1 MCAVTVVGARVVKS
15 MDNNVRKKRGT
26 GIVLFKTMLFKK
38 VLSGEKDK
46 DSKITYI
53 NDTNSSTMQ
62 NQPRRRKE
70 ENLANGKICMKK
82 RYSVIK
88 GNAFKDSCFFLS
100 YFPPSPSI
108 PTFLPPFLSF
118 PFPFLSRRKW
128 HEMT

>member
-62 NQPRRRKE
+62 NQPRRRR
-70 ENLANGKICMKK
+70 ENLANDKICMKK

-100 YFPPSPSI
+100 FFPSFCLPQFLLS
-108 PTFLPPFLSF
+108 FLPSFPYPFLSF
-118 PFPFLSRRKW
+118 QEESG
-128 HEMT
+128 MN